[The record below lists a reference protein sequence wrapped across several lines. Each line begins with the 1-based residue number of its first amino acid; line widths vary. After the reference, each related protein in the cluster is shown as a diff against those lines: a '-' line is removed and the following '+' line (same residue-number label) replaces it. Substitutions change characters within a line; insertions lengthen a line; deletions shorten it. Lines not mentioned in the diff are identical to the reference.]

1 MDSIS
6 IEMNYITYR
15 WMYDAATNGNT
26 IPLLQDIKIF

>member
-15 WMYDAATNGNT
+15 WMYDAATNDNA
-26 IPLLQDIKIF
+26 IPMPQDIKIF